1 MQTEVNLY
9 DILLWVE
16 YDFYEGEEQTYGYVG
31 SPPTVDIYSIYVGG
45 VDIMDIFSN
54 DQLEYIE
61 TKIINQHIEQ

>member
-16 YDFYEGEEQTYGYVG
+16 YDFRDGEEQTYDYVG
-31 SPPTVDIYSIYVGG
+31 SPPTVDIYAIYVRD